1 MHLCP
6 WSLASSIPVLG
17 PESVCPRKG
26 CPWPWPRMFLVS
38 LALASSLVLQVTI
51 SSKDISTSHRLYTK
65 SKSNPPPIIV
75 RFVNRDV
82 RNRIYN
88 NRKNA
93 RNADFTKLSIKGV
106 EKIFINEN
114 LTYLKKKLFWKSK
127 QKAKEAGFKFFW
139 TMNGNVYVRK
149 LEDDKPILIK
159 NEQDLDLIK

>member
-1 MHLCP
+1 MSFSCQKGEFDRFFNRLDRP
-6 WSLASSIPVLG
+6 VEESRPDRQPDRFPSL
-17 PESVCPRKG
+17 
-26 CPWPWPRMFLVS
+26 
-38 LALASSLVLQVTI
+38 
-51 SSKDISTSHRLYTK
+51 
-65 SKSNPPPIIV
+65 
-75 RFVNRDV
+75 
-82 RNRIYN
+82 IYS

-127 QKAKEAGFKFFW
+127 QKAKEAGFKFFL

-159 NEQDLDLIK
+159 NKQDLDLFKWFSS